1 MVFKN
6 YLTTPSGRYCEIEE
20 LPNKVYFILVK
31 YLQAQDYKKFF
42 SVLNESIK
50 KDINDFDD
58 FDIVDK
64 VYIYIAQCMYSIRGT
79 LEVNNKQL
87 GSQEVQLG
95 LILNNIESSYPL
107 NKTVDYKLSDN
118 FVLNFGYPKNFV
130 FDGEMPLIDYYS
142 GLIGFNGKVLN
153 DEEKK
158 QLKQKL
164 GTKHETF
171 IESHL
176 RQNFEVDFDLLHG
189 VPMNSLK
196 MNLFGESMIVNVI
209 SFYRMPLDS
218 YYQLMYAVIKHLRMS
233 YSDFMNISQVEATIL
248 LKHVAEENK
257 ALSEGAKKGD
267 ITTIG
272 RAMNDEF

>member
-42 SVLNESIK
+42 SILNETIK
-50 KDINDFDD
+50 KDIPNFDD

-64 VYIYIAQCMYSIRGT
+64 VYVYVAQCMYSIRGSID
-79 LEVNNKQL
+79 VNNNQI

-95 LILNNIESSYPL
+95 LILNNIETSYPL

-118 FVLNFGYPKNFV
+118 FILNFGNPKNFI
-130 FDGEMPLIDYYS
+130 FDGDIPIIDYYS
-142 GLIGFNGKVLN
+142 GLIGFNGNFLTE
-153 DEEKK
+153 DEKE
-158 QLKQKL
+158 QLKTKL
-164 GTKHETF
+164 GTKHKTF

-176 RQNFEVDFDLLHG
+176 RENFRIEFDMLYG

-196 MNLFGESMIVNVI
+196 MNLFGESMVANVI
-209 SFYRMPLDS
+209 AFYRMPLES
-218 YYQLMYAVIKHLRMS
+218 FYQLMYAVIKHLRMS
-233 YSDFMNISQVEATIL
+233 YSDFMNISQIESTIL

-257 ALSEGAKKGD
+257 AMSEGAQRGD

-272 RAMNDEF
+272 RAMSDEF